1 MVHLQCFGFAGNIYL
16 CIVCETGSRVS
27 RHFYHRC
34 VYFYFYFFNGVFP
47 MKFWHATHGRQN
59 RQKYQWT
66 RFAGY
71 EEDICHR
78 QVGYGWHSFMIT
90 VEWLMHD
97 CANQQINKPCAN
109 GDWLLSTINR
119 IYLFRF
125 IFCMIFPSIYHHFW
139 ITACRWPCTAHAHT
153 KSKQV
158 AIVGFSPRPLTANSF
173 IHRCHKLRGDQ
184 IHNGI

>member
-125 IFCMIFPSIYHHFW
+125 FFVWFFHLFI
-139 ITACRWPCTAHAHT
+139 ITSESLHVVGHAQHMHT
-153 KSKQV
+153 QNQNK
-158 AIVGFSPRPLTANSF
+158 
-173 IHRCHKLRGDQ
+173 
-184 IHNGI
+184 